1 MIINEIKINN
11 FYCFIN
17 EVLIFKKGLNIISA
31 KNGDGKSMLFNAFHW
46 TLFNKLYIQ
55 TESGKKEW
63 VNASREHVYPYK
75 VEKESKVGDRFT
87 SSVELKILAN
97 FHEKSGNES
106 VEYTFTKKVIYEKGE
121 TEIITYQKPDLEISY
136 VLNGETKYID
146 SHLHNS
152 VLDSVFPTTIRKFM
166 WYQGETMEELFD
178 FSQPSTLKYAI
189 KNISYFPLYD
199 TMNSIVKKSE
209 KSISKKILAEQKKE
223 ERLSKKEKNL
233 ISSIEKNLSDIK
245 NKEEAIQSTRDDV
258 SKLEDDIAAIEL
270 KMANFHKYD
279 EIKIKVNRLEADDR
293 SLGKRIEDADRYIKR
308 TLIEKWM
315 LNKCDSIIA
324 DSKNK
329 LNIIS
334 ETLQEHQ
341 KDSNPIPRSLPGPEY
356 VEKMIDDHMCYICE
370 RKVEDN
376 SPALDALKRRLND
389 FEKNSELKILQDNF
403 TDLKRERK
411 KLLSSLPSIKD
422 EIHEEYKRRESNI
435 EKRKAIRKQI
445 TKIYEQAGDEQGT
458 NITDGSS
465 NYNLLLSKVRSL
477 RNTLKT
483 KSSQLE
489 YNSRT
494 LSNLQIEQHELN
506 EQKNKII
513 GVSDSSLVEVEAQ
526 KYIKVFSKVI
536 ERLKD
541 KAFNELI
548 SEITEES
555 NRLYATYLGGKNQG
569 EIKIDHGIQIVDRYT
584 GEELRDFGGAESALQ
599 KAAVAFSF
607 LSISANKFNKSYPI
621 ISDAPTSDLD
631 PANTKFFTTSISKSF
646 DQVII
651 MSKDYLGLDK
661 DTRDNLIREANISRY
676 YEFNYDKIDANGPDT
691 RKNKKTFIKEIR

>member
-1 MIINEIKINN
+1 MIVNKIEIDN
-11 FYCFIN
+11 FYCFIK
-17 EVLIFKKGLNIISA
+17 ESLVFKKGLNIISA

-46 TLFNKLYIQ
+46 TLFNKLYLQ
-55 TESGKKEW
+55 TESGKKDW
-63 VNASREHVYPYK
+63 VNASREHVYSYK
-75 VEKESKVGDRFT
+75 VEKESKLGDRFT

-97 FHEKSGNES
+97 FHEKSGDEL
-106 VEYTFTKKVIYEKGE
+106 VEYTFTKKVIYEKGQ

-152 VLDSVFPTTIRKFM
+152 VLDSIFPTTIRKFM
-166 WYQGETMEELFD
+166 WYQGETMEDLFD

-199 TMNSIVKKSE
+199 TMNSIVKESE

-233 ISSIEKNLSDIK
+233 ISSVERNLSDIN
-245 NKEEAIQSTRDDV
+245 NKEEVTQSTKNDV
-258 SKLEDDIAAIEL
+258 SKLKDDIATVEL

-279 EIKIKVNRLEADDR
+279 EIKIKVNRLEADEK

-315 LNKCDSIIA
+315 LNQCDSIIA
-324 DSKNK
+324 DSTKK
-329 LNIIS
+329 LNIIN
-334 ETLQEHQ
+334 ENLQEHQ

-370 RKVEDN
+370 RKVEDGT
-376 SPALDALKRRLND
+376 PAFDALKRRLND
-389 FEKNSELKILQDNF
+389 FEKNSELKILQDNL
-403 TDLKRERK
+403 TDLKKVRK
-411 KLLSSLPSIKD
+411 KLISELPSIKD
-422 EIHEEYKRRESNI
+422 EIQEEHKRRESHI
-435 EKRKAIRKQI
+435 KKRNSIRKQI
-445 TKIYEQAGDEQGT
+445 AKIYEQAGDEKGT
-458 NITDGSS
+458 NISDGSA
-465 NYNLLLSKVRSL
+465 NYNQMLSKVRSL
-477 RNTLKT
+477 RGALKT

-489 YNSRT
+489 YNLRA
-494 LSNLQIEQHELN
+494 LSNLQIEQRELN

-513 GVSDSSLVEVEAQ
+513 GVSKSNIVEVEAE

-536 ERLKD
+536 EKLKD

-555 NRLYATYLGGKNQG
+555 NRLYSTYLGGKNQG
-569 EIKIDHGIQIVDRYT
+569 VIKIDQGIQIIDRFT
-584 GEELRDFGGAESALQ
+584 EEELRDFGGAESALQ

-607 LSISANKFNKSYPI
+607 LAISAKKFNKNYPI

-631 PANTKFFTTSISKSF
+631 PVNTIFFTKSISKSF

-651 MSKDYLGLDK
+651 MSKDYLSLNKED
-661 DTRDNLIREANISRY
+661 RDLLIKARPAE
-676 YEFNYDKIDANGPDT
+676 
-691 RKNKKTFIKEIR
+691 